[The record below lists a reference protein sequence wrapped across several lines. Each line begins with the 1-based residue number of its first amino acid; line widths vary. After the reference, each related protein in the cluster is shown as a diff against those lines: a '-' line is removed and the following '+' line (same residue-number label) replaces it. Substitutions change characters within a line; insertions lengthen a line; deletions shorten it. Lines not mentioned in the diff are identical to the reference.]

1 MTIHLK
7 GFCLPCPDAVPII
20 ACTSLDDLNC
30 DGVLELQRQGFKA
43 QAGKFC
49 FFHDK
54 GTLKVA
60 LGIKDDQDWRSWSDA
75 ASHLPS
81 GRYCLEDT
89 PNDAVIRGWGSGSY
103 RYRAKTLTAQL
114 CLADQQA
121 PMLALVRAEYMT
133 RFLIDH
139 PANRLTPARLARR
152 AQGILS
158 KLASERL
165 ILTREIIGTE
175 LLAQNFPLIYHV
187 GKAAES
193 PPRLLEMKWR
203 SIKSDAPTITIIGK
217 GVCFDTGGLDIKP
230 RAAML
235 VMKKDMGGAAHAIGL
250 AAMLLSAEL
259 NVNIHLIL
267 GIAENAIAGNAMH
280 PGDIFTARNGS
291 TVEIGDTDA
300 EGRLVLA
307 DCLSYASESYSDLMI
322 DFATL
327 TGAARVALGT
337 DLPALFCNN
346 DSLAAHLTA
355 CNHDPIWR
363 LPLHEPYREELSGRI
378 STLNSAPGGGYGGA
392 ITAALF
398 LEHFVAKGRAWAHLD
413 LMAYTPKNIHGRRM
427 GAAAQGLYGILE
439 GISSWTPLFT
449 YLSRI

>member
-7 GFCLPCPDAVPII
+7 GFCAPSSDAVPILP
-20 ACTSLDDLNC
+20 CSSLDEFQGDA
-30 DGVLELQRQGFKA
+30 VLELQRQGFKA

-54 GTLKVA
+54 GTLKIA
-60 LGIKDDQDWRSWSDA
+60 LGITGNEDWRSWSDA
-75 ASHLPS
+75 ANHLPS
-81 GRYCLEDT
+81 GQYCLEQT

-103 RYRAKTLTAQL
+103 RYRAKSSCAKL

-121 PMLALVRAEYMT
+121 PMLALVRAEYLT

-158 KLASERL
+158 KLAPARL
-165 ILTREIIGTE
+165 TFTREIIGTD

-193 PPRLLEMKWR
+193 PPRLVEMYWR
-203 SIKSDAPTITIIGK
+203 SIKDDAPTITIIGK

-235 VMKKDMGGAAHAIGL
+235 TMKKDMGGAAHAIGL

-259 NVNIHLIL
+259 NVNVRLIL

-280 PGDIFTARNGS
+280 PGDIFMARNGS

-300 EGRLVLA
+300 EGRLILA
-307 DCLSYASESYSDLMI
+307 DCLSYASESHSDLII

-346 DSLAAHLTA
+346 QDFAACFT
-355 CNHDPIWR
+355 NHHDDPIWQ
-363 LPLHEPYREELSGRI
+363 LPLHEPYREEVSGRI
-378 STLNSAPGGGYGGA
+378 STLNSAPAGGYGGA

-398 LEHFVAKGRAWAHLD
+398 LEHFVVEGKAWAHLD
-413 LMAYTPKNIHGRRM
+413 LMAYAPKNIHGRRA
-427 GAAAQGLYGILE
+427 GAAAQGLYGIIE
-439 GISSWTPLFT
+439 GITNWL
-449 YLSRI
+449 RG